1 MVVAIC
7 MCTLLAC
14 SANRRSADAPCKAPV
29 LSVDAEG
36 GSARKR
42 EPHPASDSGSTV
54 PDHGTAFRPGA
65 AEVTKP
71 SLPSDTACSPTPSVP
86 ANDNS
91 VSPARK
97 LNVIAGVPLDVLPEQ
112 LRTLCPKT
120 TVSKP
125 RDGRYTVTCEGL
137 NMGERFQNRLHV
149 SYWEATNVIDAFTFR
164 ANLEDYQLV
173 FRDLIRA
180 YGAPG
185 LVMLCRT
192 EAGGW
197 TCPVPWREMRG
208 WPDVFKL
215 GWFLED
221 AKIEAVVAPKQLVI
235 AVSPERANTR

>member
-1 MVVAIC
+1 
-7 MCTLLAC
+7 
-14 SANRRSADAPCKAPV
+14 
-29 LSVDAEG
+29 
-36 GSARKR
+36 
-42 EPHPASDSGSTV
+42 
-54 PDHGTAFRPGA
+54 
-65 AEVTKP
+65 
-71 SLPSDTACSPTPSVP
+71 
-86 ANDNS
+86 
-91 VSPARK
+91 
-97 LNVIAGVPLDVLPEQ
+97 
-112 LRTLCPKT
+112 
-120 TVSKP
+120 
-125 RDGRYTVTCEGL
+125 
-137 NMGERFQNRLHV
+137 MGERFQNRLHV
-149 SYWEATNVIDAFTFR
+149 TYWEGTNVIDSFTFR

-235 AVSPERANTR
+235 VVSPERVNTR